1 MATKNTKDVPAVQTS
16 EAPGA
21 DASTENAQERPM
33 TAPVSGSGTTSATV
47 TVYCNMPNGI
57 SFRVPDGR
65 KLTFAGYPVSRL
77 VGAEGEALPAGRF
90 GKTRDV
96 ARVDW
101 EWIQKTYGKAPYFDA
116 QNPLLFA
123 AASER
128 EGDAIARDFA
138 STRHGM
144 EQIDVW
150 ENGGRTEP
158 YSSDDEKGS

>member
-1 MATKNTKDVPAVQTS
+1 MATKNIKDAPTVQAS

-21 DASTENAQERPM
+21 DASPENVQERPM

-65 KLTFAGYPVSRL
+65 KLTFAG
-77 VGAEGEALPAGRF
+77 
-90 GKTRDV
+90 
-96 ARVDW
+96 
-101 EWIQKTYGKAPYFDA
+101 WIQKTYGKAPYFDA

>member
-1 MATKNTKDVPAVQTS
+1 MATKNTKDVPAVQAS

-21 DASTENAQERPM
+21 DASPENAQERPM

-96 ARVDW
+96 ASGDW

-128 EGDAIARDFA
+128 EGDAIARDFV

-158 YSSDDEKGS
+158 YSSDDKKGS